1 MGIIKL
7 IKETRNEITFTS
19 KAILVQEDKP
29 LFSLS
34 IRLNESSSSPIAAN
48 DSVATAAADTSLEE
62 KPTMT
67 SATITPIG
75 TNNSPPIVGVPLF
88 KACLLGPSFLMIDFI
103 FIRRSKG
110 TPIYPEQATRT
121 ADVEKGRIK

>member
-1 MGIIKL
+1 M
-7 IKETRNEITFTS
+7 
-19 KAILVQEDKP
+19 QEDKP
-29 LFSLS
+29 LFCLL
-34 IRLNESSSSPIAAN
+34 IRLNQSSSSPIAAN
-48 DSVATAAADTSLEE
+48 DRVAAAAADTSMEE

-88 KACLLGPSFLMIDFI
+88 NACLLGPSFLMIDSI
-103 FIRRSKG
+103 FILRSKG
-110 TPIYPEQATRT
+110 TPIYPAQATKI